1 MGVLC
6 SRLTRVSTTPG
17 LPRYPDQRETGNH
30 KINMYSKKLMQ
41 YSSKQK
47 TIRAYK
53 IPQSLKKYVESFN
66 LLYFPKYIRL

>member
-30 KINMYSKKLMQ
+30 KINMYSKNNAIFF
-41 YSSKQK
+41 KQK